1 MIDDCLLPSHFCLT
15 KQNRFLTQNKFERIQ
30 QIRRDFWDLMW
41 FEKKTDLWPKIF
53 GPFNFG
59 ASCWNWQRGNFFAR
73 ISRISWNLYKFVCAF
88 CLSRGVRKLQEMK
101 LSIGPL
107 KIQFAHYQP
116 NQFKGW
122 ADTAVSFPVAYEVHT
137 LALQPMRLF
146 SKSKHLTAIMPVP
159 NVRVWKQGGKAAE
172 VGSRQEQPRLASR
185 SWHAEAT
192 YTEISALLHHLVFN
206 HVLIDNPNLLFFLLT
221 PLRRLMQA
229 YFTDEDLQ
237 ENPKNNLSKNSN
249 DETN

>member
-1 MIDDCLLPSHFCLT
+1 MTACCHHTFVS
-15 KQNRFLTQNKFERIQ
+15 QNKIDFSPKTSLRGFNKFVETFEI
-30 QIRRDFWDLMW
+30 WCDL
-41 FEKKTDLWPKIF
+41 KKTDLWPKIF

-59 ASCWNWQRGNFFAR
+59 ASCWNWQRGNFFAH
-73 ISRISWNLYKFVCAF
+73 ISRISWNLHKFICDF

-107 KIQFAHYQP
+107 KIQIAHYQP

-122 ADTAVSFPVAYEVHT
+122 ADTAVSCPVAYEVHT

-159 NVRVWKQGGKAAE
+159 NVRVRKQGGKAAE

-192 YTEISALLHHLVFN
+192 YTEISALLHHLV
-206 HVLIDNPNLLFFLLT
+206 L
-221 PLRRLMQA
+221 
-229 YFTDEDLQ
+229 
-237 ENPKNNLSKNSN
+237 NSRF
-249 DETN
+249 DW